1 MNRARLAV
9 LLLCTLAV
17 AFAANAQETPEYE
30 IFGGYSYIK
39 VNEGGAGTSYDLQK
53 GWSASI
59 SPNLNRWFGLTA
71 DFSGHYETVGGTATR
86 IHLFTFGPRFSIR
99 RSERFTPY
107 FHVLA
112 GGTRIS
118 TSFPTI
124 NASDTGFAGIGGGGF
139 DVHVGDRFSVRM
151 GQLDYVVTRF
161 SGRYQHDF
169 RYSAGVVFRF
179 GSK

>member
-1 MNRARLAV
+1 MIRSRLLILV
-9 LLLCTLAV
+9 LCTFVFTLS
-17 AFAANAQETPEYE
+17 AAAQEIPEFE

-39 VNEGGAGTSYDLQK
+39 VNEGGAGTSYDLQT
-53 GWSASI
+53 GWAASV

-71 DFSGHYETVGGTATR
+71 DFSGHYETVGGAATK

-99 RSERFTPY
+99 RNERFTPY

-118 TSFPTI
+118 TSFLTI
-124 NASDTGFAGIGGGGF
+124 RASDTGFAGIGGGGF
-139 DVHVGDRFSVRM
+139 DVHIGESLSVRM

>member
-1 MNRARLAV
+1 MIRSRLLKLA
-9 LLLCTLAV
+9 LCIFSFTLSV
-17 AFAANAQETPEYE
+17 AAQEVPEFE

-39 VNEGGAGTSYDLQK
+39 VNEGGAGTSYDLQT

-71 DFSGHYETVGGTATR
+71 DLSGHYETVGGAATK

-99 RSERFTPY
+99 RNDRFTPY

-118 TSFPTI
+118 TSFLGMQ
-124 NASDTGFAGIGGGGF
+124 ASDTGFAGIGGGGF
-139 DVHVGDRFSVRM
+139 DVHIDERFSVRM

-161 SGRYQHDF
+161 SGRYQHDI

>member
-1 MNRARLAV
+1 MIRARWSALSICILA
-9 LLLCTLAV
+9 LT
-17 AFAANAQETPEYE
+17 FPAAAQDTPEYE

-39 VNEGGAGTSYDLQK
+39 INEGAGGTSYDLQK
-53 GWSASI
+53 GWAASL

-71 DFSGHYETVGGTATR
+71 DFSGHYETVGGAATK

-99 RSERFTPY
+99 RSERFTP
-107 FHVLA
+107 FLHVLA

-118 TSFPTI
+118 TSFLGM

-161 SGRYQHDF
+161 SGRYQHNF
-169 RYSAGVVFRF
+169 RYSAGVVIRF
-179 GSK
+179 GTK